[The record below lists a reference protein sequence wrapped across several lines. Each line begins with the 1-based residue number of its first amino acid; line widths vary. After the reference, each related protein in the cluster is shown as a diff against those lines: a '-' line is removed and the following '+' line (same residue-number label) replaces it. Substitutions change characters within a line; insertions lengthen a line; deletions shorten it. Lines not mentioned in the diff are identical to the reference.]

1 MNNLNSIFLFIFVF
15 SILILVRGLGKV
27 IGALSQKVPLVVVFS
42 DRELI
47 LLGTSISYIITYIL
61 SK

>member
-1 MNNLNSIFLFIFVF
+1 MNNLNFIFLFIFVF
-15 SILILVRGLGKV
+15 SILVLIRGLGKV
-27 IGALSQKVPLVVVFS
+27 IGALSQKVPLVVVFG

>member
-1 MNNLNSIFLFIFVF
+1 MNNLNFIFLFIFVF
-15 SILILVRGLGKV
+15 SILILLRDLGKV
-27 IGALSQKVPLVVVFS
+27 IGALSQRVPLVVVFS

-47 LLGTSISYIITYIL
+47 LLGTSISYIITYII

>member
-15 SILILVRGLGKV
+15 SILILIRGLGKV
-27 IGALSQKVPLVVVFS
+27 IGALSQKVPIVVVFS